1 MRKAG
6 KSIIIITHKLNEVL
20 ELSDR
25 VAVLRKG
32 KYINTVETAKATV
45 ESLTEMMVGEKVK
58 LDINRTEPVGAE
70 KRIEMRGIT
79 CKNKEGL
86 KVLTEASFTAYSGE
100 ILGVAG
106 ISGSGQKEL
115 LESVAGLQPIE
126 SGEILYFSPEG
137 TTEKISEMKAE
148 DIKNLGITLSF
159 VPEDRL
165 GMGLVGSMDLT
176 DNMMIRSYKEG
187 RHFFAD
193 RKSPK
198 KLAEDIVEKLD
209 VVTPGVDTPVSRL
222 SGGNVQKILV
232 GREIASNPTVLMV
245 AYPVRGLDINSSYT
259 IYNLLNDQKKKGVA
273 VICVGEDLDVLLELC
288 DKILVLN
295 SGKVA
300 GIVDAR
306 TTTKEKLGLMS
317 KENVISKKEPF
328 ARMVKRDHI
337 SVGKAWAIRLIAVAL
352 SLVVAALVIVA
363 VTKQNPIEVYLGII
377 DGAVGSNRR
386 IWVTIREMMVLL
398 CIAIGLTPAF
408 KMKFWNIGAEG
419 QILMGGTAAAAMM
432 IYFGDKMPNWLLLI
446 VIFVVSG
453 LAGLIWGVIPAI
465 FKAYFNTNETLFTL
479 MLNYVA
485 MQIVTFCIVFWENPS
500 GSNTVGI
507 INAATKGGWFPTIF
521 GNAYTLNVIIVLAIT
536 LVVYVY
542 MKYSKQGYEISVVG
556 ESQNTARYA
565 GIDVKKVIIRTMMIS
580 GAICGIAGAVIVSG
594 ASHTISTSTAGG
606 RGFTAIIVA
615 WMSKFNPLAMILVS
629 GFLVFMQQGSIQV
642 ASQFGLNEN
651 ASDIITGILLFFLI
665 GCEFFINYKLE
676 FRKKGEK

>member
-1 MRKAG
+1 MNKK
-6 KSIIIITHKLNEVL
+6 KSILESNLLYTLIAIVAGFIIG
-20 ELSDR
+20 
-25 VAVLRKG
+25 AVFLM
-32 KYINTVETAKATV
+32 I
-45 ESLTEMMVGEKVK
+45 
-58 LDINRTEPVGAE
+58 
-70 KRIEMRGIT
+70 
-79 CKNKEGL
+79 
-86 KVLTEASFTAYSGE
+86 
-100 ILGVAG
+100 AG
-106 ISGSGQKEL
+106 ISPAVAYGKLIDSVFGKPKYL
-115 LESVAGLQPIE
+115 AWVLTYASPLIFTGLSVA
-126 SGEILYFSPEG
+126 FSFR
-137 TTEKISEMKAE
+137 T
-148 DIKNLGITLSF
+148 
-159 VPEDRL
+159 
-165 GMGLVGSMDLT
+165 
-176 DNMMIRSYKEG
+176 
-187 RHFFAD
+187 
-193 RKSPK
+193 
-198 KLAEDIVEKLD
+198 
-209 VVTPGVDTPVSRL
+209 GV
-222 SGGNVQKILV
+222 
-232 GREIASNPTVLMV
+232 
-245 AYPVRGLDINSSYT
+245 
-259 IYNLLNDQKKKGVA
+259 
-273 VICVGEDLDVLLELC
+273 
-288 DKILVLN
+288 
-295 SGKVA
+295 
-300 GIVDAR
+300 
-306 TTTKEKLGLMS
+306 
-317 KENVISKKEPF
+317 F
-328 ARMVKRDHI
+328 
-337 SVGKAWAIRLIAVAL
+337 
-352 SLVVAALVIVA
+352 
-363 VTKQNPIEVYLGII
+363 
-377 DGAVGSNRR
+377 
-386 IWVTIREMMVLL
+386 
-398 CIAIGLTPAF
+398 
-408 KMKFWNIGAEG
+408 NIGAEG

>member
-1 MRKAG
+1 MENRK
-6 KSIIIITHKLNEVL
+6 KK
-20 ELSDR
+20 
-25 VAVLRKG
+25 
-32 KYINTVETAKATV
+32 
-45 ESLTEMMVGEKVK
+45 
-58 LDINRTEPVGAE
+58 EPLIRIE
-70 KRIEMRGIT
+70 KRSERTHNQIMR
-79 CKNKEGL
+79 L
-86 KVLTEASFTAYSGE
+86 RLLSV
-100 ILGVAG
+100 ILAIVAG
-106 ISGSGQKEL
+106 GLFILFIGYNPFSVYGTIVSGAFRSTMAFQATIKLMVPL
-115 LESVAGLQPIE
+115 LIPA
-126 SGEILYFSPEG
+126 
-137 TTEKISEMKAE
+137 
-148 DIKNLGITLSF
+148 LGITL
-159 VPEDRL
+159 
-165 GMGLVGSMDLT
+165 
-176 DNMMIRSYKEG
+176 
-187 RHFFAD
+187 
-193 RKSPK
+193 
-198 KLAEDIVEKLD
+198 
-209 VVTPGVDTPVSRL
+209 
-222 SGGNVQKILV
+222 
-232 GREIASNPTVLMV
+232 
-245 AYPVRGLDINSSYT
+245 
-259 IYNLLNDQKKKGVA
+259 
-273 VICVGEDLDVLLELC
+273 
-288 DKILVLN
+288 
-295 SGKVA
+295 
-300 GIVDAR
+300 
-306 TTTKEKLGLMS
+306 
-317 KENVISKKEPF
+317 
-328 ARMVKRDHI
+328 
-337 SVGKAWAIRLIAVAL
+337 
-352 SLVVAALVIVA
+352 
-363 VTKQNPIEVYLGII
+363 
-377 DGAVGSNRR
+377 
-386 IWVTIREMMVLL
+386 
-398 CIAIGLTPAF
+398 AF
-408 KMKFWNIGAEG
+408 KMRFWNIGAEG

>member
-1 MRKAG
+1 
-6 KSIIIITHKLNEVL
+6 
-20 ELSDR
+20 
-25 VAVLRKG
+25 
-32 KYINTVETAKATV
+32 
-45 ESLTEMMVGEKVK
+45 
-58 LDINRTEPVGAE
+58 
-70 KRIEMRGIT
+70 
-79 CKNKEGL
+79 
-86 KVLTEASFTAYSGE
+86 
-100 ILGVAG
+100 
-106 ISGSGQKEL
+106 
-115 LESVAGLQPIE
+115 
-126 SGEILYFSPEG
+126 
-137 TTEKISEMKAE
+137 
-148 DIKNLGITLSF
+148 
-159 VPEDRL
+159 
-165 GMGLVGSMDLT
+165 
-176 DNMMIRSYKEG
+176 
-187 RHFFAD
+187 
-193 RKSPK
+193 
-198 KLAEDIVEKLD
+198 
-209 VVTPGVDTPVSRL
+209 
-222 SGGNVQKILV
+222 
-232 GREIASNPTVLMV
+232 
-245 AYPVRGLDINSSYT
+245 
-259 IYNLLNDQKKKGVA
+259 
-273 VICVGEDLDVLLELC
+273 
-288 DKILVLN
+288 
-295 SGKVA
+295 
-300 GIVDAR
+300 
-306 TTTKEKLGLMS
+306 
-317 KENVISKKEPF
+317 
-328 ARMVKRDHI
+328 
-337 SVGKAWAIRLIAVAL
+337 
-352 SLVVAALVIVA
+352 
-363 VTKQNPIEVYLGII
+363 
-377 DGAVGSNRR
+377 
-386 IWVTIREMMVLL
+386 
-398 CIAIGLTPAF
+398 
-408 KMKFWNIGAEG
+408 
-419 QILMGGTAAAAMM
+419 MGGTAAAAMM
-432 IYFGDKMPNWLLLI
+432 IYFGEKMPNWLLLV